1 MKEYRIIHKTDLEQ
15 FRVAVD
21 KYAAEGF
28 TMIVPTQFAI
38 DTDPQERF
46 RFHYIATMEREVE
59 PEEKQ

>member
-15 FRVAVD
+15 LRVAVD

-28 TMIVPTQFAI
+28 TLMTPAQFTI
-38 DTDPQERF
+38 GHDEKIN
-46 RFHYIATMEREVE
+46 YLATMEREVE